1 MLTELTTD
9 LATTVI
15 PDLFGD
21 VGTELCNIVRA
32 TETPSGYGG
41 VTTVDADVISDIP
54 CVYKPTPGSARYQL
68 GAEYLSGRIQLPC
81 IWEGSPI
88 ALLLTDKI
96 RLQDGGDANWPRLFA
111 VRDISNIHGVY
122 YDVGVTQEE
131 GNA

>member
-1 MLTELTTD
+1 MLTAKLQK
-9 LATTVI
+9 LAQTTV
-15 PDLFGD
+15 PDTFAKA
-21 VGTELCNIVRA
+21 GTELCSIVRA

-54 CVYKPTPGSARYQL
+54 CVYKPTPNSARYQL

-122 YDVGVTQEE
+122 YDVGVTQED